1 MSGALPR
8 KARVGGSHIA
18 RLHIGGSHVAG
29 LHIGAFLLAGLLVC
43 LFPLAVLA
51 VLRSSAAQES
61 HRAEEGPLSSCF
73 MAPGHPEDRR
83 RNKDSLT
90 VANFNVEWLFMR
102 GGVGRIA
109 CPSESCPWAV
119 HTA

>member
-8 KARVGGSHIA
+8 KARVGGSH
-18 RLHIGGSHVAG
+18 VAG
-29 LHIGAFLLAGLLVC
+29 LHIGGFLLAGLLVC

-61 HRAEEGPLSSCF
+61 HQSEGGPLSSCF
-73 MAPGHPEDRR
+73 MAPSHPEDRR

-119 HTA
+119 RTA